1 MVRVDSNQLQW
12 RVLGDSTLVLQTGQE
27 VSVHTD
33 RRLNAV
39 ASELRQRI
47 MKQLEDGG
55 GYDNPAHRQA
65 LSELVVKAPLCLG
78 IVAGMVRSEAP
89 ARSSLLGLA
98 PGVAVTQTPD
108 GRVRLVA
115 ELDIGGGLAEPHDQR
130 AKHRVGPVDVV
141 GLQGVGR
148 PA

>member
-12 RVLGDSTLVLQTGQE
+12 LVLGDSTLVLQTGQE

-65 LSELVVKAPLCLG
+65 LSELGAEICD
-78 IVAGMVRSEAP
+78 
-89 ARSSLLGLA
+89 A
-98 PGVAVTQTPD
+98 PGPDRFNQVSPPVGCGNLFMQLAGTHAGAHQAGHAAVPHPD
-108 GRVRLVA
+108 GLRQRHQ
-115 ELDIGGGLAEPHDQR
+115 DRRAEPVAQ
-130 AKHRVGPVDVV
+130 A
-141 GLQGVGR
+141 
-148 PA
+148 